1 MSPQIIS
8 HNQVNPLEEPSNTI
22 PTINN
27 AVPKLPPNLEDMKQ
41 IAFLFANLSS
51 VLDSAPEAALSIA
64 SKEIGWLL
72 ARDVPK

>member
-8 HNQVNPLEEPSNTI
+8 HNQVNPFEEPRRSSNPISNT
-22 PTINN
+22 
-27 AVPKLPPNLEDMKQ
+27 VPKIPPNLEDMKQ
-41 IAFLFANLSS
+41 IAFLFANISS
-51 VLDSAPEAALSIA
+51 VLDSAPESALSIA